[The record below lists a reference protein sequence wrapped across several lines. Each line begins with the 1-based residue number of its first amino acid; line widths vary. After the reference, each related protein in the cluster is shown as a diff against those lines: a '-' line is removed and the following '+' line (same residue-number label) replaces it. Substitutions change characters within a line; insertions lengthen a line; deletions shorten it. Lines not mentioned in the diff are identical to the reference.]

1 MIARADCASIWTR
14 WRICTRNRLALELRV
29 TVPRW
34 LLRFGFHLLYN
45 QMAFAYDLVAWLV
58 SFGQWAA
65 WRRTVILFLRDGPIL
80 DLAHGTGGLAADL
93 TAQGMAPVGLD
104 LSSVMGRL
112 ASRRMLRQGM
122 SVRLVRG
129 RAQQLPFP
137 KNAFGNVVATFPADF
152 ILDPETLES
161 VARVLLPGG
170 RLIIVVLGHLQGSR
184 SLRRLVTWAYQIT
197 GQRDI
202 PESNAIV
209 RLTRA
214 GFSACWQD
222 ATLEG
227 ASARLLVATRL

>member
-1 MIARADCASIWTR
+1 MT
-14 WRICTRNRLALELRV
+14 L
-29 TVPRW
+29 PHW

-45 QMAFAYDLVAWLV
+45 QLAFAYDLVAWLV

-65 WRRTVILFLRDGPIL
+65 WRRTVILFLREGPIL
-80 DLAHGTGGLAADL
+80 DLAHGTGGLATDL
-93 TAQGMAPVGLD
+93 TARGMAPVGLD

-122 SVRLVRG
+122 PDRLVRG

-161 VARVLLPGG
+161 VTRVLLPGG
-170 RLIIVVLGHLQGSR
+170 RLIIVALGYLQGSR
-184 SLRRLVTWAYQIT
+184 PLRSLVTWAYQIT

-202 PESNAIV
+202 PESDVIV
-209 RLTRA
+209 RLREA